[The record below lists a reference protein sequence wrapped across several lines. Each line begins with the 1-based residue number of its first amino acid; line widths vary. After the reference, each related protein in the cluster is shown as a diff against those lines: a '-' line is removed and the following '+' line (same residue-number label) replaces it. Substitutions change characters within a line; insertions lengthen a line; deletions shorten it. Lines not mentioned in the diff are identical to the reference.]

1 MIPKGFLIRVTR
13 NAGDRV
19 MLETALPPVVERMSY
34 MIPTKQQPVRFY
46 SFFVVAVFLF
56 LLICSCSGTA
66 PPLAGPMI
74 FTDVDFAVS
83 PYKHLT
89 NGGITSE
96 NTMPYNIDVITGAT
110 VTVEGP
116 GLVTSI
122 PLSMRELE
130 NRNEGLVRG
139 SYVDAKGQFIYE
151 GLDLNYLLHNMV
163 DGDNGI
169 ILTESAYRVVIKDA
183 NRADVASFAV
193 AEVIKAHND
202 GRPILL
208 AYGIG
213 TIDGGA
219 AAPFVFDSANK
230 DEKSEGYIDKLDNE
244 DGCLKLVYDLNS
256 YGDNAEYKTFSNVA
270 YIYLQEETEPGF
282 KRTASKAGAYNSSR
296 YTDYIIAFRGAALGR
311 EMNFTVRQLE
321 DLVAYDENGDF
332 VKGGVG
338 YSDFYSLANN
348 AYWYV
353 NEYEGLDLYKL
364 LLYLGMDD
372 AEAMGRAAART
383 TLISFIAND
392 GVASQESFSVDTLSY
407 PDAFGF
413 YNKNAL
419 DAGDGSYKPSNTD
432 LVETGYPVLLAYGV
446 NNYPYTIAKGDNGYL
461 SGLSNSGGPIRVVF
475 GKTQYNH
482 ANGSNQVQYLKDVIV
497 GEDVLY
503 NTHKYTDVS
512 EHKALM
518 GVPGVQ
524 DENGLAVNI
533 TGDSGQPIIEK
544 FFSVGEVEDLIYDK
558 SIAPNVKKAASIKDF
573 YQVEKSG
580 SYYNDIYEGVSLEY
594 FLMEVLSLPGTTGTI
609 SFSNGVDEATLNLD
623 AVFREGCNTEL
634 RRDGMKALLAFAKN
648 GAPMVRDKN
657 SYGYISGIALNPSL
671 ENEPREYIVKND
683 GGPLAI
689 IIPSSD
695 MDNPNGISIMNV
707 NSINIEL
714 IPDSYAH
721 INAPYSSLASNTVKF
736 FGDGLER
743 DANYSVFDIE
753 SKQTKVKTLD
763 YSILNNKGE
772 FFEARYRG
780 IAVYDILTEIGIKN
794 NAEEIIVY
802 AGDGT
807 AVAFPLVNI
816 KKQTYLNHIA
826 PEKQELFAML
836 AFGTGEVGSDTK
848 LGMPLVRAE
857 GDEGYSQSMK
867 NDGGP
872 LKLVMPQEDASAVN
886 AALIVK
892 DVVAIE
898 VTANEIDTWG
908 HRMGGIYEEFLD
920 YEFNFTVR
928 NDDSEWSRIFTV
940 GELEL
945 MSDLVVRDTYTVLD
959 IGECEGIDIWKFV
972 KKIAGSIEG
981 IDDPV
986 SVTVY
991 AEDGYKNDL
1000 LSVFYKE
1007 GLELGVASELGERK
1021 ALIISYAIN
1030 GLPLVN
1036 DESHEGYTGLA
1047 SNMGGPLRTVA
1058 ETVQGACVKYINK
1071 LVVTIPGSGPINP
1084 SA

>member
-1 MIPKGFLIRVTR
+1 MIQ
-13 NAGDRV
+13 
-19 MLETALPPVVERMSY
+19 M
-34 MIPTKQQPVRFY
+34 KQQSVRFY
-46 SFFVVAVFLF
+46 SILAVAVFL
-56 LLICSCSGTA
+56 LLLVCSCNAA
-66 PPLAGPMI
+66 PIPLAEPVI
-74 FTDVDFAVS
+74 YTDVDFASS

-89 NGGITSE
+89 NGGISSDD
-96 NTMPYNIDVITGAT
+96 TMPYNIDVITGAT

-116 GLVTSI
+116 GVVTSI

-139 SYVDAKGQFIYE
+139 SYVDEKGQFVYE
-151 GLDLNYLLHNMV
+151 GLDLNYLLHSMV

-169 ILTESAYRVVIKDA
+169 ILTDNAYRVVLKDA
-183 NRADVASFAV
+183 NRADVASFTV
-193 AEVIKAHND
+193 EEVIRAHDD

-213 TIDGGA
+213 TMDGEI
-219 AAPFVFDSANK
+219 AAPFVFDAANK

-244 DGCLKLVYDLNS
+244 DGCLKLVYDINS
-256 YGDNAEYKTFSNVA
+256 YGDNVAYKTFSNVA
-270 YIYLQEETEPGF
+270 YIYLQEEAEPGF
-282 KRTASKAGAYNSSR
+282 KHTDSGSTYNSSR
-296 YTDYIIAFRGAALGR
+296 YTDYIVTFRGAALGQ
-311 EMNFTVRQLE
+311 EMNFTIRQLE
-321 DLVAYDENGDF
+321 NIVSYDENGEF
-332 VKGGVG
+332 IKGGVG

-364 LLYLGMDD
+364 LLYLGMDN

-383 TLISFIAND
+383 TLISFVAND
-392 GVASQESFSVDTLSY
+392 GVALQESFSVDTLSY

-432 LVETGYPVLLAYGV
+432 LVDTGYPVLLAYGV
-446 NNYPYTIAKGDNGYL
+446 NNYPYTIAKGDDGYL
-461 SGLSNSGGPIRVVF
+461 SGLSNNGGPIRVVF

-503 NTHKYTDVS
+503 NTHKYTDVPA
-512 EHKALM
+512 HKALV

-524 DENGLAVNI
+524 DENGLLVNI
-533 TGDSGQPIIEK
+533 TDDSGKPIIEK
-544 FFSVGEVEDLIYDK
+544 FFSVGEIEDLIYAK
-558 SIAPNVKKAASIKDF
+558 SVEPNVKKAALIKDF
-573 YQVEKSG
+573 YQVKKSG
-580 SYYNDIYEGVSLEY
+580 SYYSDIYEGVDLEY

-609 SFSNGVDEATLNLD
+609 TFSNGVDEAMLNLD
-623 AVFREGCNTEL
+623 AVFNEGYNTEL
-634 RRDGMKALLAFAKN
+634 SRDGMKAILAYAKN

-657 SYGYISGIALNPSL
+657 SDGYISSIALNPSL
-671 ENEPREYIVKND
+671 ENEPKEYIVKND

-689 IIPSSD
+689 IVPSTDIDS
-695 MDNPNGISIMNV
+695 PNGISIMNV
-707 NSINIEL
+707 NSISIEL

-721 INAPYSSLASNTVKF
+721 INAPYNGFAADTIRF
-736 FGDGLER
+736 FGEGLEKEEV
-743 DANYSVFDIE
+743 YSVFDIE
-753 SKQTKVKTLD
+753 SKQTKVKTCD
-763 YSILNNKGE
+763 YSILNNQGDAY
-772 FFEARYRG
+772 EARYRG
-780 IAVYDILTEIGIKN
+780 IALYELLTEIGIKN
-794 NAEEIIVY
+794 NAGEITIY
-802 AGDGT
+802 AADGT
-807 AVAFPLVNI
+807 AVTFGLTNI
-816 KKQTYLNHIA
+816 KKQTYKNMLA

-836 AFGTGEVGSDTK
+836 AYGAGQVGGDTI

-857 GDEGYSQSMK
+857 GGEGYNESFK

-872 LKLVMPQEDASAVN
+872 LKLIMPQEDATSVN
-886 AALIVK
+886 ASLIIK

-898 VTANEIDTWG
+898 VTANEIDTWS
-908 HRMGGIYEEFLD
+908 HQMSGIYEEFLD

-928 NDDSEWSRIFTV
+928 NDDSEWSRVFTV
-940 GELEL
+940 GELEQ
-945 MSDLVVRDTYTVLD
+945 MSDLIVRETYTVLD

-972 KKIAGSIEG
+972 KKIAGSVKG

-1007 GLELGVASELGERK
+1007 GLELGVPTELGERK
-1021 ALIISYAIN
+1021 KLIISYAIN

-1047 SNMGGPLRTVA
+1047 GNMGGPLRTVA
-1058 ETVQGACVKYINK
+1058 ETVQGASVKYVNK
-1071 LVVTIPGSGPINP
+1071 LVVTIPGSGPINI
-1084 SA
+1084 AYN